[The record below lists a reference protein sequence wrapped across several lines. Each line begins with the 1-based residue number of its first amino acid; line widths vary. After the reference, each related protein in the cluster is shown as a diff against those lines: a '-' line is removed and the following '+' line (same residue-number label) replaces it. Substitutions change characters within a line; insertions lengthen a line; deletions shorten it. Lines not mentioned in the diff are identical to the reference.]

1 MATTKPEKQGTV
13 AKFPGGILGCGC
25 YFGGLVGRVDF
36 FLVLLLRVCKSSTS
50 GSSDTTI
57 STPRLIVVELRAI
70 VLLWGRIVFGYY
82 TAPSDKRRVAV
93 QILPARE
100 SSRD

>member
-1 MATTKPEKQGTV
+1 M
-13 AKFPGGILGCGC
+13 GCGY
-25 YFGGLVGRVDF
+25 YFWGVVGRVDF

-57 STPRLIVVELRAI
+57 STPRLIVVEVRAI

-82 TAPSDKRRVAV
+82 KTALARKSGSGADF
-93 QILPARE
+93 ARE
-100 SSRD
+100 GK

>member
-1 MATTKPEKQGTV
+1 MFWLLQNLRKGGSV
-13 AKFPGGILGCGC
+13 AILEWGHLGCGC

-57 STPRLIVVELRAI
+57 SAPRLIVVELRAI

-82 TAPSDKRRVAV
+82 KTGATSAG
-93 QILPARE
+93 
-100 SSRD
+100 